1 MIDLI
6 DQAVHDVI
14 EQRHLL
20 VVEIPRAC
28 NKQVSC
34 LTQDFGPRAYISLR
48 YRCFQLINQR
58 LMARRTFVLTGA
70 AMTPNLPLHAREGL
84 VPINDLFC
92 VTPIFAKRSPLS
104 NVRSS
109 VRS

>member
-20 VVEIPRAC
+20 VVEIPRAR

-48 YRCFQLINQR
+48 
-58 LMARRTFVLTGA
+58 
-70 AMTPNLPLHAREGL
+70 
-84 VPINDLFC
+84 
-92 VTPIFAKRSPLS
+92 
-104 NVRSS
+104 
-109 VRS
+109 

>member
-20 VVEIPRAC
+20 VVEMPRAR

-34 LTQDFGPRAYISLR
+34 LTQDF
-48 YRCFQLINQR
+48 
-58 LMARRTFVLTGA
+58 
-70 AMTPNLPLHAREGL
+70 ARE
-84 VPINDLFC
+84 
-92 VTPIFAKRSPLS
+92 PIFRCDIDASTHQS
-104 NVRSS
+104 AS
-109 VRS
+109 